1 MFYENLMHVKH
12 GGIYWILSF
21 ILGLSACKD
30 SISEEGNIPYDP
42 SLPVAIT
49 GFTPDSGA
57 VKTQMVI
64 EGENFGTDTSLVKV
78 FIGGKKAV
86 LISAKSNFIYC
97 MVPAKVMKEHVSVTV
112 GDQTATASEKFH
124 YNRE

>member
-1 MFYENLMHVKH
+1 MHVKH

-49 GFTPDSGA
+49 
-57 VKTQMVI
+57 
-64 EGENFGTDTSLVKV
+64 
-78 FIGGKKAV
+78 V
-86 LISAKSNFIYC
+86 LLQI
-97 MVPAKVMKEHVSVTV
+97 
-112 GDQTATASEKFH
+112 
-124 YNRE
+124 RER

>member
-1 MFYENLMHVKH
+1 MKNLMHVKH

-49 GFTPDSGA
+49 GFTPDSRQGR
-57 VKTQMVI
+57 
-64 EGENFGTDTSLVKV
+64 
-78 FIGGKKAV
+78 
-86 LISAKSNFIYC
+86 SNESPPQAFW
-97 MVPAKVMKEHVSVTV
+97 T
-112 GDQTATASEKFH
+112 
-124 YNRE
+124 

>member
-1 MFYENLMHVKH
+1 MHVKH

-97 MVPAKVMKEHVSVTV
+97 IFLQKVMKELYPLRLVIKQLQLLRNFTII
-112 GDQTATASEKFH
+112 EK
-124 YNRE
+124 